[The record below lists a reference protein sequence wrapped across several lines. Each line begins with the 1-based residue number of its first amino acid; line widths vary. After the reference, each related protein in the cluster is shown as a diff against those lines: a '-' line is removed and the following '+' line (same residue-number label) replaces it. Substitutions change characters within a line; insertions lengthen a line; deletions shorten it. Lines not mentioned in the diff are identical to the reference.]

1 MKHNWE
7 YKKLGD
13 VASFQRGLTYS
24 SEDEVDFST
33 KCVLRSNNINLE
45 NSCLD
50 LSELKYLREDFIIPN
65 DRMFCDNSI
74 FICMSNG
81 SKQHIGKVAY
91 IKEKINYAFG
101 GFMGLI
107 VPGKSFQSKFV
118 FYNLRSF
125 HFKSFLNSVGEGAN
139 IKNLKFSDL
148 SKYPIP
154 VPPLP
159 TQQSIVSEL
168 DTLSGI
174 IAKCKETLKDY
185 DALEQSI
192 FYDMFGDP
200 VKNEMGWEVKKL
212 GECFKVTS
220 SKRIY
225 MEELTDCGIPFLKVA
240 DINNLIN
247 ENCTPTS
254 FISNDKYQELKSNGH
269 VPSPNDLLVTAR
281 GTIGKVYIIQEN
293 DAFYFQDGMITWLKQ
308 GRYKIEPKYIKNM
321 FQVPNFLEYLG
332 QISNNSTVAFL
343 SIAKLATVKIPLP
356 PLPLQQTFASK
367 IEAIER
373 MKAETKEAL
382 KEAETLFEAR
392 MDYWFG

>member
-1 MKHNWE
+1 M
-7 YKKLGD
+7 
-13 VASFQRGLTYS
+13 
-24 SEDEVDFST
+24 
-33 KCVLRSNNINLE
+33 
-45 NSCLD
+45 D
-50 LSELKYLREDFIIPN
+50 LSSLVSGSAIP
-65 DRMFCDNSI
+65 
-74 FICMSNG
+74 
-81 SKQHIGKVAY
+81 HIY
-91 IKEKINYAFG
+91 
-101 GFMGLI
+101 
-107 VPGKSFQSKFV
+107 
-118 FYNLRSF
+118 
-125 HFKSFLNSVGEGAN
+125 FK
-139 IKNLKFSDL
+139 DY
-148 SKYPIP
+148 SKYIIP
-154 VPPLP
+154 VPPLS

-174 IAKCKETLKDY
+174 IAECKETLKDY

-200 VKNEMGWEVKKL
+200 VKNEKGWEVKKL

-247 ENCTPTS
+247 EKCTPTS

-308 GRYKIEPKYIKNM
+308 GRYKIEPKYIKDL

-332 QISNNSTVAFL
+332 QFSNNSTVAFL
-343 SIAKLATVKIPLP
+343 SIAKLATVNIPIP
-356 PLPLQQTFASK
+356 PLPLQQSFATK
-367 IEAIER
+367 IEAIEQ
-373 MKAETKEAL
+373 MKAETREAL
-382 KEAETLFEAR
+382 QEAETLLQAR
-392 MDYWFG
+392 MDYWFN